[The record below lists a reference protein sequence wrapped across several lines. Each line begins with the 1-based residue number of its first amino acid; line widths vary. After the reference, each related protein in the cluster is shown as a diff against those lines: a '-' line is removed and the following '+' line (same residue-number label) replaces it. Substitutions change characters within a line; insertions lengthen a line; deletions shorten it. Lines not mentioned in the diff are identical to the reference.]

1 MHYWAV
7 LLLPGLLLRA
17 LIPVGYMPMFGPG
30 LSVGLMLCPAYA
42 PIPASIGGAADS
54 RTQTATADASA
65 TADATMDMSG
75 MDMPMDMSA
84 SASTGSAPPHDSGSG
99 HQDHTLC
106 PYAASATLGAPPAF
120 LSASVSGQSATECTL
135 FAPQVAYFRLL
146 PRAQSA
152 RGPPVN
158 LS

>member
-42 PIPASIGGAADS
+42 PVLAPIAGAADARS
-54 RTQTATADASA
+54 QPPAPDT
-65 TADATMDMSG
+65 TMDMSG
-75 MDMPMDMSA
+75 MDISMDMSMDMST
-84 SASTGSAPPHDSGSG
+84 SASTGSAPSHDSGSG

-120 LSASVSGQSATECTL
+120 LSASVSGQSTAECTL
-135 FAPQVAYFRLL
+135 FAPQVAYFRLS

-152 RGPPVN
+152 RGPPVIP
-158 LS
+158 S

>member
-1 MHYWAV
+1 MRNWAV

-42 PIPASIGGAADS
+42 PVPTSIAGAADARS
-54 RTQTATADASA
+54 QPPTADAM
-65 TADATMDMSG
+65 MDMSG
-75 MDMPMDMSA
+75 MDMSMDMST
-84 SASTGSAPPHDSGSG
+84 SASTGSAPSHDSGPG

-120 LSASVSGQSATECTL
+120 LSASVSGQPTAECTL
-135 FAPQVAYFRLL
+135 FAPQVAYCQLS

-152 RGPPVN
+152 RGPPVIP
-158 LS
+158 S